1 MDHKKIRIDNEE
13 SLGNMLYNMMQGN
26 IVEKIIE
33 AAKIERIENEWK
45 YIMDGFSFKVN
56 KNLSPDL
63 YDLFHGIKDKLKFD
77 ENIDFYITNNS
88 SVNAFA
94 ISRPEKDEPH
104 IININSGLME
114 RLDNDELKFVIGH
127 EIGHLITKNTDIM
140 KLIQFIFPVAEN
152 TPMIVQHKITL
163 WRKLSELT
171 ADRFGFMASPDFNKC
186 LSGFFKLSAGL
197 DTHRFNFK
205 PEKYLEEIEKTLE
218 KFKQDKGFTLH
229 THPINPIRVKAID
242 LFRNSD
248 LFRKISANENIE
260 EDKELDEQ
268 MEELIKV
275 LYGLSSSRLD
285 LYRQYFIAS
294 AGLMVASAD
303 EAMDN
308 QEIEKILMTLQEFTI
323 FPRYM
328 LESIAKKPDELQEM
342 FTESAKNAM
351 QINPGERYPMF
362 NYMLDIAIADHSLHA
377 NELGFFYHYGK
388 ELFGFEDKEISQLIA
403 DKIKVSFIP
412 DIF

>member
-1 MDHKKIRIDNEE
+1 
-13 SLGNMLYNMMQGN
+13 
-26 IVEKIIE
+26 
-33 AAKIERIENEWK
+33 
-45 YIMDGFSFKVN
+45 
-56 KNLSPDL
+56 
-63 YDLFHGIKDKLKFD
+63 
-77 ENIDFYITNNS
+77 
-88 SVNAFA
+88 
-94 ISRPEKDEPH
+94 
-104 IININSGLME
+104 
-114 RLDNDELKFVIGH
+114 
-127 EIGHLITKNTDIM
+127 M

-152 TPMIVQHKITL
+152 TPMIIQHKITL

-242 LFRNSD
+242 LFRNSE
-248 LFRKISANENIE
+248 LFRKMSAKEDIE
-260 EDKELDEQ
+260 EDKELDEK
-268 MEELIKV
+268 MAELIDV
-275 LYGLSSSRLD
+275 LYGLSSSSLD
-285 LYRQYFIAS
+285 YYRQYFIAS

-328 LESIAKKPDELQEM
+328 LEQFAKSDQLQKM
-342 FTESAKNAM
+342 FTESAQNAM
-351 QINPGERYPMF
+351 KINPSERYPMF
-362 NYMLDIAIADHSLHA
+362 SYMLDIAIADHKLHE
-377 NELGFFYHYGK
+377 NELGFFYHVGK

-403 DKIKVSFIP
+403 DKIKASFIP